1 MPVTLFLSTWLLIWT
16 PSCTL
21 CWERVDGER
30 KYLCPWLSLVDT
42 SLSIVLVWLCTGFL
56 NTGRSRETF
65 SFEMKKGGQNKSFNN
80 RLDTEQCNT
89 SKNYT
94 WYWAFIGSLRLL
106 CSCPWHNIQR
116 WVYICPAGSCLLQSM
131 QIKCLIYAPFYWRV

>member
-1 MPVTLFLSTWLLIWT
+1 MPVTVSSRHQFINST
-16 PSCTL
+16 
-21 CWERVDGER
+21 G
-30 KYLCPWLSLVDT
+30 
-42 SLSIVLVWLCTGFL
+42 LCTGFL
-56 NTGRSRETF
+56 NTGRSRKTF

-106 CSCPWHNIQR
+106 CSCP
-116 WVYICPAGSCLLQSM
+116 
-131 QIKCLIYAPFYWRV
+131 